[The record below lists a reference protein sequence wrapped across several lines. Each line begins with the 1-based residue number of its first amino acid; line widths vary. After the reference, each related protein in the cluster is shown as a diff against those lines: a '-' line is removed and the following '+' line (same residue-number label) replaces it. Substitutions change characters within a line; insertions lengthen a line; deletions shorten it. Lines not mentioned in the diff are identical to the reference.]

1 MNKQIRNIKN
11 RAKKTAALIMALML
25 ALLALAPACTPKKIE
40 QQDKPNTDAPVT
52 TAPKNE
58 SEKGVVNLSAGV
70 KANSV
75 AGKAADDAFIT
86 AQTDF
91 AVRLFQ
97 NALKKGENSLVSPLS
112 VMLALAMT
120 ANGAG
125 GETLSGMEKA
135 LGGLKIDELNEYLG
149 AYMKRLN
156 SSDWAK
162 LLAANSIWTN
172 NDSSVAVRESFL
184 QKNADY
190 YRADIFRADFDN
202 STLDAINAWVK
213 EGTDGMIERIL
224 DEMSPN
230 AVMYLVNTLLFEAE
244 WSRKYFDVD
253 VTEGEFTTNGGEK
266 RNAEFMYSTEH
277 TYLEDELASGFI
289 KPYLGTYAFAALLPN
304 EGVDIFDY
312 IASLNGE
319 KLANTLKNAG
329 DGYIVNAALPKFN
342 FDFSAGLN
350 DALSAM
356 GMELAFDPNSAEFG
370 GMFDF
375 SQMIAAEPIAYIDRV
390 IHKTHIEVGEQGTKA
405 GAATLVEMNAGSAFP
420 GEDMIKTV
428 TLDRPF
434 VFMIIDTETNIP
446 LFIGALTDVD

>member
-1 MNKQIRNIKN
+1 MNKQIRTIKS
-11 RAKKTAALIMALML
+11 RAKKTAALIMALIL
-25 ALLALAPACTPKKIE
+25 AMAALAPACTPKQTE
-40 QQDKPNTDAPVT
+40 QQGKINTDTPVS
-52 TAPKNE
+52 TAPKSDGE
-58 SEKGVVNLSAGV
+58 GVVKLSAGV

-75 AGKAADDAFIT
+75 AGKPADDAFIN

-91 AVRLFQ
+91 AVNLFKS
-97 NALKKGENSLVSPLS
+97 ALKKGENSLVSPLS

-120 ANGAG
+120 ANGAE

-135 LGGLKIDELNEYLG
+135 LGGLKIDELNEYLHS
-149 AYMKRLN
+149 YMNRLN
-156 SSDWAK
+156 SSEWAK

-172 NDSSVAVRESFL
+172 NNAPFAVREDFL

-190 YRADIFRADFDN
+190 YKADIFRADFN
-202 STLDAINAWVK
+202 EATLDAINAWVK
-213 EGTDGMIERIL
+213 EGTDGMIEKIL

-244 WSRKYFDVD
+244 WVKKYFDVD
-253 VTEGEFTTNGGEK
+253 VTEGEFTAYSGEK
-266 RNAEFMYSTEH
+266 RKAEFMHSTEH
-277 TYLEDELASGFI
+277 TYLEDELATGFI
-289 KPYLGTYAFAALLPN
+289 KPYLGSYAFAALLPN
-304 EGVDIFDY
+304 EGVDIDDY

-329 DGYIVNAALPKFN
+329 EGYIVNAALPKFA

-356 GMELAFDPNSAEFG
+356 GMAGAFDPESAEFTE
-370 GMFDF
+370 MFDCKKGDVV
-375 SQMIAAEPIAYIDRV
+375 INRV

-405 GAATLVEMNAGSAFP
+405 GAATLVEMNDGAAFP
-420 GEDMIKTV
+420 GEDRIKTV

-446 LFIGALTDVD
+446 LFIGALTDID

>member
-1 MNKQIRNIKN
+1 MFNSFIK
-11 RAKKTAALIMALML
+11 AGFSKSCALML
-25 ALLALAPACTPKKIE
+25 ALLLAMLTFMSGCAKKIANE
-40 QQDKPNTDAPVT
+40 PGKTETDAPVST
-52 TAPKNE
+52 TPKNNGE
-58 SEKGVVNLSAGV
+58 GVVNLSAGV

-75 AGKAADDAFIT
+75 AGKSADDAFIN

-91 AVRLFQ
+91 AVNLFKS
-97 NALKKGENSLVSPLS
+97 ALKKGENSLVSPLS

-120 ANGAG
+120 ANGAD

-135 LGGLKIDELNEYLG
+135 LGGLKIDELNEYLHS
-149 AYMKRLN
+149 YMNRLN
-156 SSDWAK
+156 SSEWAK

-172 NDSSVAVRESFL
+172 NNAPFAVREDFL

-190 YRADIFRADFDN
+190 YKADIFRADFN
-202 STLDAINAWVK
+202 EATLDAINAWVK
-213 EGTDGMIERIL
+213 EGTDGMIEKIL

-244 WSRKYFDVD
+244 WVKKYFDVD
-253 VTEGEFTTNGGEK
+253 VTEGEFTAYGGEK
-266 RNAEFMYSTEH
+266 RKAEFMHSTEH
-277 TYLEDELASGFI
+277 TYLEDELATGFI
-289 KPYLGTYAFAALLPN
+289 KPYLGSYAFAALLPN
-304 EGVDIFDY
+304 EGVDIDDY
-312 IASLNGE
+312 IAGLNGE

-329 DGYIVNAALPKFN
+329 EGYIVNAALPKFA

-356 GMELAFDPNSAEFG
+356 GMAGAFDPANAEFTE
-370 GMFDF
+370 MFDCKKGDVV
-375 SQMIAAEPIAYIDRV
+375 INRV

-405 GAATLVEMNAGSAFP
+405 GAATLVEMNAGAAFP
-420 GEDMIKTV
+420 GEDRIKTV

-446 LFIGALTDVD
+446 LFIGALTDIG

>member
-1 MNKQIRNIKN
+1 MFKKQVKAGLSR
-11 RAKKTAALIMALML
+11 RGAL
-25 ALLALAPACTPKKIE
+25 LLALILAMAALVSACTPKKTE
-40 QQDKPNTDAPVT
+40 QQGKTNTDAPVST
-52 TAPKNE
+52 TPKNNGE
-58 SEKGVVNLSAGV
+58 GVVKLSAGV

-75 AGKAADDAFIT
+75 AGKAADDAFINV
-86 AQTDF
+86 QTDF

-97 NALKKGENSLVSPLS
+97 NSLKKGENSLVSPLS

-120 ANGAG
+120 ANGAD

-135 LGGLKIDELNEYLG
+135 LGGMKIDELNEYLYS
-149 AYMKRLN
+149 YMKRLN
-156 SSDWAK
+156 SSEWAK

-172 NDSSVAVRESFL
+172 SNAPFAVREDFL

-190 YRADIFRADFDN
+190 YKADIFRADFN
-202 STLDAINAWVK
+202 EATLDAINAWVK
-213 EGTDGMIERIL
+213 EGTDGMIEKIL

-230 AVMYLVNTLLFEAE
+230 AVLYLVNTLLFEAE
-244 WSRKYFDVD
+244 WVSKYFEHNV
-253 VTEGEFTTNGGEK
+253 EKGEFTAYGGEK
-266 RNAEFMYSTEH
+266 RKAEFMHSTEH
-277 TYLEDELASGFI
+277 TYLEDELATGFI
-289 KPYLGTYAFAALLPN
+289 KPYLSSYAFAALLPN
-304 EGVDIFDY
+304 EGVDIDDY
-312 IASLNGE
+312 IAGLNGE

-329 DGYIVNAALPKFN
+329 AGYIVNAALPKFD

-350 DALSAM
+350 NALSAM
-356 GMELAFDPNSAEFG
+356 GMAGAFDPESAEFTE
-370 GMFDF
+370 MFDCKKGDVV
-375 SQMIAAEPIAYIDRV
+375 INRV

-446 LFIGALTDVD
+446 LFIGALTDIG